1 MSVVRSAASVV
12 VLASFTL
19 GCSDVAGDAA
29 RLAGP
34 IAVPVFSEH
43 AGGDHFHANP
53 LKGDHEVPA
62 NASKGNGVA
71 QFQLSEDGTT
81 MSYKLVVAN
90 TENVT
95 QAHIHLAP
103 RGANGPVVV
112 FLYGFNAAGTSE
124 NGVLAEGEFTA
135 ANLIPRPTT
144 PIGPF
149 GGTMAE
155 LVAALRDGNAYV
167 NVHTIQIPG
176 GEIRNQVEASGR

>member
-1 MSVVRSAASVV
+1 MSVVRSAASIVM
-12 VLASFTL
+12 LASFTI
-19 GCSDVAGDAA
+19 GCSETAGDAA

-34 IAVPVFSEH
+34 IDLPVFAQH

-53 LKGDHEVPA
+53 LKGDHEVPP
-62 NASKGNGVA
+62 NESKGNGVA

-103 RGANGPVVV
+103 RGVNGPVVV
-112 FLYGFNAAGTSE
+112 FLYGFNASGTSE

-149 GGTMAE
+149 GGTMEE
-155 LVAALRDGNAYV
+155 LVAALRSGNAYV

-176 GEIRNQVEASGR
+176 GEIRNQIDESGD